1 MQERGEH
8 SFKDTNLPFLSLLS
22 SDFFSFFLFSF
33 SFLRSN
39 LRHMFSLISRDI
51 PSTLLEN
58 ICWKKWQFHWLA
70 WRKYSQNLKRTDSSI
85 SMTVFQSYLLLL
97 AVCSGGKQ
105 VSWPRK
111 CAEIYRKWRKHS
123 GGYILPYTVYIYIYI
138 YFSVF
143 QLFCVARKLII
154 HMHDSPAQTVR

>member
-8 SFKDTNLPFLSLLS
+8 SFKDTNLPFLCLLS
-22 SDFFSFFLFSF
+22 SDFFFFFF
-33 SFLRSN
+33 FPFHFLRSN

-58 ICWKKWQFHWLA
+58 ICWKQWQFHWLA
-70 WRKYSQNLKRTDSSI
+70 WRKYSQNLNRTDSSI

-138 YFSVF
+138 SQFSSCFASSVSS
-143 QLFCVARKLII
+143 LFTCMTHPHRRS
-154 HMHDSPAQTVR
+154 DN